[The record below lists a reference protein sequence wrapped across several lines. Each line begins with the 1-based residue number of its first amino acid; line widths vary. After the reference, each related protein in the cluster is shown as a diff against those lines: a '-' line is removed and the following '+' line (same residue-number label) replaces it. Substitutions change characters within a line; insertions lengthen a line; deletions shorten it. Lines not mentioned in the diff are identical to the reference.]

1 MGEQVSPNK
10 KQESVTMSN
19 EREMAT
25 MKIKAIVADVTIAMG
40 RLGVVSIV
48 SEIQNDDGQC
58 KYAVDV
64 VLGQAVKVTLSVVG
78 QYGNTMAII
87 LDSLNVLYMNVTSA
101 WDGQLQAMV
110 QSVVS
115 SIESVVQ
122 AYGFDDWGTMA
133 I

>member
-1 MGEQVSPNK
+1 
-10 KQESVTMSN
+10 MSN